1 MNYMKSLPDCGPEY
15 ISATMI
21 ADALKLNHVLVRK
34 DLASFSTSG
43 KPKVGYVKTDL
54 MNEIERYL
62 GYDDAHDAVIV
73 GAGKL
78 GKALLAYEGF
88 QKYGLNIVAAFDR
101 DAEAAAGS
109 GLESKIFPMERLQEL
124 CGRMNIRIGI
134 ITVPYE
140 QAQQVCNLLIESGI
154 LAVWNFAPIH
164 LIVPEGILVQ
174 NENMASSL
182 ALLSKHLT
190 EKLRE

>member
-1 MNYMKSLPDCGPEY
+1 MKSLPDCGPEY

>member
-1 MNYMKSLPDCGPEY
+1 MKSLPDCGPEY

-21 ADALKLNHVLVRK
+21 ADALKHNHVLVRK